1 VDEES
6 PQPTLPRP
14 GDTIAGKYAIVKVI
28 GEGGM
33 GLVYEANHLRL
44 RRRVALKM
52 LLPHM
57 MATSSDT
64 VARFEREARAAANLR
79 DRHVTKVLD
88 VDVTADGLPYL
99 VMEYL
104 EGHDLEA
111 ELAARGPLPVD
122 ESCGYVLQACAAMT
136 EAHAAG
142 IIHRD
147 LKPSN
152 LFLCPEKDGWIVK
165 VLDFG
170 ISKMA
175 DDGDA
180 RLTGT
185 QASVGTP
192 LYMSPE
198 QVRSAKSV
206 DLRSDIWSL
215 GVILY
220 ELLAGRTPFEG
231 STTAAAASIVAD
243 PTPPLTDHRDD
254 IPKELEETIYR
265 ALAKDPAERFPSVTE
280 FAQAIAPFAGVI
292 RPSVQPPPAPSGGA
306 LTPSPYS
313 RPVTPPP
320 SHPSHPSRPS
330 DASLSQRSSDAS
342 RSSRPSGGPYPRAGE
357 DASTMAAAAS
367 LRASSSDVAVP
378 PALKQRSGKRRG
390 LAIGGAAVLL
400 AAGVAVFSL
409 QRAARHEAAVR
420 SAAPPP
426 VPDPAAVVATP
437 VAAVNSAAPA
447 RVADVAPVAPP
458 EVTSAAALPPPSH
471 AVARPGTA
479 PAHPVSHP
487 QAAPSPAGSAAPTA
501 PPAAASQPTHGSSNP
516 LFL

>member
-44 RRRVALKM
+44 RKRVALKM

-64 VARFEREARAAANLR
+64 VARFEREARAAAQLR

-88 VDVTADGLPYL
+88 VDVTAEGLPYL

-122 ESCGYVLQACAAMT
+122 ESVGYVLQACAAMT

-198 QVRSAKSV
+198 QVRSARNV
-206 DLRSDIWSL
+206 DSRTDIWSL
-215 GVILY
+215 GVIVY
-220 ELLAGRTPFEG
+220 ELLTGRTPFEG

-243 PTPPLTDHRDD
+243 PTPPLTDYRDD
-254 IPKELEETIYR
+254 IPKALEETIYR
-265 ALAKDPAERFPSVTE
+265 ALAKDPGARFPTVTE
-280 FAQAIAPFAGVI
+280 FAQAIAPFAGPI
-292 RPSVQPPPAPSGGA
+292 RPSVAPPPAPSEGA

-320 SHPSHPSRPS
+320 SHPSHPSRRS
-330 DASLSQRSSDAS
+330 DP
-342 RSSRPSGGPYPRAGE
+342 SRPSAASYPRAPE
-357 DASTMAAAAS
+357 EASTMAPAAS
-367 LRASSSDVAVP
+367 LRASSSDVVVP
-378 PALKQRSGKRRG
+378 LVHKQRGGKRRTR
-390 LAIGGAAVLL
+390 AMGGAAALL
-400 AAGVAVFSL
+400 AVGIAVFAV
-409 QRAARHEAAVR
+409 QRATRHEAGER
-420 SAAPPP
+420 IAAPPP
-426 VPDPAAVVATP
+426 VADPAAAVGP
-437 VAAVNSAAPA
+437 SVAAASPAPPPRA
-447 RVADVAPVAPP
+447 LDVQPVAPP
-458 EVTSAAALPPPSH
+458 EVKAASASGPPSH
-471 AVARPGTA
+471 VGARPGPA
-479 PAHPVSHP
+479 PAHPASRP
-487 QAAPSPAGSAAPTA
+487 QVPPAPAGATAPTA
-501 PPAAASQPTHGSSNP
+501 PPPSASAPAHGSSNP